1 MPDARA
7 PLSHTLTVAFLVV
20 VATVLWV
27 FLFRSEAVM
36 KTMEG
41 ESVLYG
47 LAVAMMDP
55 SAIAPYFAASVF
67 MWTAM
72 MVAMMIPAALPLV
85 AVFSRL
91 DRRNGRRA
99 AHADTGLFAG
109 GYLAIW
115 IAFGIAA
122 TLVQWLLHSARLL
135 EGDLLALPAVPG
147 AIVLVATGFYELSP
161 LKSACLHHCQNPLSF
176 LLAHWRDGAL
186 GAFRMGARHGLY
198 CVGCCWMLMLLM
210 FAYGVMSALAMAA
223 LTLFVVAER
232 TLSPSAGRFAK
243 LPGLALIVSGVCVLA
258 WSAFAD

>member
-1 MPDARA
+1 MQGASA
-7 PLSHTLTVAFLVV
+7 SLSRTLTIAFLVV
-20 VATVLWV
+20 VATAMWV

-41 ESVLYG
+41 EGVLYD

-55 SAIAPYFAASVF
+55 SEVAPYFAASVV

-91 DRRNGRRA
+91 DRRHDQRT

-115 IAFGIAA
+115 VAFGIAA
-122 TLVQWLLHSARLL
+122 TLVQWLLHRTRLL
-135 EGDLLALPAVPG
+135 EGDLLALPAGPG
-147 AIVLVATGFYELSP
+147 AIVLIATGLYELSP
-161 LKSACLHHCQNPLSF
+161 YKSACLRHCQNPLSF

-198 CVGCCWMLMLLM
+198 CLGCCWMLMLLM
-210 FAYGVMSALAMAA
+210 FACGVMSALAMAA

-232 TLSPSAGRFAK
+232 MLSPSVGRFAK
-243 LPGLALIVSGVCVLA
+243 LPGLALVVWGVCVLG
-258 WSAFAD
+258 WSALAD